1 VPFHFRLLITCLLQA
16 FLSAGVERCL
26 ACEADSVGSVGR
38 YLACQV
44 VTSQP
49 SQRSSASHYIN
60 ADDAAVQAQGG
71 GISTVRA
78 GDLLFAA
85 VSING
90 SPASWWLVDT
100 GATISEFDLE
110 TANRLHLKR
119 STKYKLT
126 TRPKNRGERFA
137 FVEASDLWVGT
148 IRCGPLVLLAHPLVP
163 ALRLSKSPVNW
174 SGSFDKTGLL
184 GMNLLV
190 GKRALILWRKQQIY
204 FNPDDHQVKSK
215 AAYEAEG
222 YTAVPLTITPSR
234 QVQIDGTLG
243 GNHYQFCFDTG
254 TPRTTIE
261 QSVVD
266 QGGFPSK
273 LTNSVVRSP
282 MNEFPDS
289 KVSQIVGTRFQLG
302 DYDLSSR
309 KILAASLRLTKSDRG
324 DIWAGLIGADIL
336 WDYDAVIDFGSNT
349 LYLRKPT
356 SQSTG

>member
-1 VPFHFRLLITCLLQA
+1 MPFHLRILVIGLGLIAWVKAALPAESFEGRSDRVPRIDSPSTPDA
-16 FLSAGVERCL
+16 PSGV
-26 ACEADSVGSVGR
+26 V
-38 YLACQV
+38 
-44 VTSQP
+44 P
-49 SQRSSASHYIN
+49 
-60 ADDAAVQAQGG
+60 
-71 GISTVRA
+71 TVRA
-78 GDLLFAA
+78 GELLFAA

-90 SPASWWLVDT
+90 SPGGWWLVDT
-100 GATISEFDLE
+100 GATMCEFDLE
-110 TANRLHLKR
+110 TASRLHLKR
-119 STKYKLT
+119 STRYRLI
-126 TRPKNRGERFA
+126 TRPKNRREHFV
-137 FVEASDLWVGT
+137 FVETSELLVGT
-148 IRCGPLVLLAHPLVP
+148 IQCGPLVMLAHPLVP
-163 ALRLSKSPVNW
+163 GLRLSKSPANW
-174 SGSFDKTGLL
+174 PGAFDKTGLL

-215 AAYEAEG
+215 ADYEAEG
-222 YTAVPLTITPSR
+222 YTAVPLNITPSR

-243 GNHYQFCFDTG
+243 DNHYQFCLDTG

-266 QGGFPSK
+266 QGGFQSR

-289 KVSQIVGTRFQLG
+289 KISEVIGTQFRIG

-309 KILAASLRLTKSDRG
+309 KILAASLHLTKSDRG

-349 LYLRKPT
+349 LYLRR
-356 SQSTG
+356 